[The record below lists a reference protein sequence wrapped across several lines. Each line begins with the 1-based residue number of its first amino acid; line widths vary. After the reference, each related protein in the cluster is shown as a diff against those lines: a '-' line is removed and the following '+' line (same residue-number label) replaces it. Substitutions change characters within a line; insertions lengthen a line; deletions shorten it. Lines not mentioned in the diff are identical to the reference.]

1 MQIESLQY
9 KKSLIGC
16 SSDSKL
22 IICIRVMEPLLRI
35 ADNRQLRDDTCS
47 VMSSILSFVVTYLLT
62 WEIDQCDFP
71 SRRVSVTRKEYG
83 MSGDIQGKIMMLL
96 AYAVYQSTGH
106 KIHVLRDTYSNTK
119 QTVASMYAWRMMEG
133 LPE

>member
-35 ADNRQLRDDTCS
+35 ADNQQLRDDTHCLL
-47 VMSSILSFVVTYLLT
+47 ILR

-83 MSGDIQGKIMMLL
+83 MSRYPRENHDVVSVCRVP
-96 AYAVYQSTGH
+96 VY
-106 KIHVLRDTYSNTK
+106 R
-119 QTVASMYAWRMMEG
+119 
-133 LPE
+133 P